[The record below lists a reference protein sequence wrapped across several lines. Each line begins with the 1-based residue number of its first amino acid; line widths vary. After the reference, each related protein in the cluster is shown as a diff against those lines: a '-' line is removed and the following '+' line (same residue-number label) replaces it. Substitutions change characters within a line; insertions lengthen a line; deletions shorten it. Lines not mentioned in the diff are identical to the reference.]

1 MNHNDILNATLVGL
15 ERLWGMRPFVQ
26 LACAGYADEHW
37 QIYHP
42 DDILNDL
49 EPMPRVTIDLEAA
62 VVYHSNESYAEYTEP
77 AKHGL

>member
-42 DDILNDL
+42 DDLLSEIE
-49 EPMPRVTIDLEAA
+49 EPMPRVTIDLEAS
-62 VVYHSNESYAEYTEP
+62 VVYHDVRAETYGP
-77 AKHGL
+77 A